1 LSEPIQSLP
10 APAVESMTAP
20 AQMMVAETVGS
31 VCWLAMDAAWMLSWR
46 GAATLLAALCLLAH
60 LLLFRFTPRS
70 VVAMAVTASMC
81 CWVGMNAAW
90 MLSDMWT
97 IPGLLVVAK
106 LACVTATAL
115 LIVALSR
122 SRWRPEAQALLFAG
136 FRRLRVAVLRP
147 KLEAQRSR
155 RRREG

>member
-1 LSEPIQSLP
+1 
-10 APAVESMTAP
+10 
-20 AQMMVAETVGS
+20 
-31 VCWLAMDAAWMLSWR
+31 
-46 GAATLLAALCLLAH
+46 
-60 LLLFRFTPRS
+60 
-70 VVAMAVTASMC
+70 
-81 CWVGMNAAW
+81 MNAAW

-122 SRWRPEAQALLFAG
+122 SRWRPEAQARLFAG

-147 KLEAQRSR
+147 KL
-155 RRREG
+155 